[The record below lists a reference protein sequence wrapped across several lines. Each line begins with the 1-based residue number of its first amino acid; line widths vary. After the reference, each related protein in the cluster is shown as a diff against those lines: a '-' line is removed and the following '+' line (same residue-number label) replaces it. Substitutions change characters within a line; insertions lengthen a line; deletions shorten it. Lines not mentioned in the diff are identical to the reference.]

1 MKLLVSIHVTSQ
13 RLAEHDGKYDVQGD
27 HDNLQR
33 RVSQLSLSDSESTD
47 KSNAATKIAL
57 RNISDPK
64 QGCG

>member
-1 MKLLVSIHVTSQ
+1 MKLLVSEQITSQ
-13 RLAEHDGKYDVQGD
+13 RLAEQDKEYAVQGD
-27 HDNLQR
+27 HDDLQR